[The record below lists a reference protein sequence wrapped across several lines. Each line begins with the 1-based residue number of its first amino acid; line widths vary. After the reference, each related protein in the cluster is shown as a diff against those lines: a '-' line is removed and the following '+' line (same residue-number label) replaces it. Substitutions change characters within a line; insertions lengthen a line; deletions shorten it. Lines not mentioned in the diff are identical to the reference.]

1 MQVKYMQF
9 LVRNKDCYFVSL
21 CSGEEIEKTVAI
33 NVMIYAVKIE
43 TKLVKLKCEAG
54 HFIIPKS

>member
-1 MQVKYMQF
+1 M
-9 LVRNKDCYFVSL
+9 SL

-54 HFIIPKS
+54 HFIIPKNYSRNVRDTSCLN

>member
-1 MQVKYMQF
+1 MKVE
-9 LVRNKDCYFVSL
+9 VD
-21 CSGEEIEKTVAI
+21 VAI

-54 HFIIPKS
+54 HFIIPKNYSRNVRDTSCLN